1 MFASNANPLDTPF
14 LGGLMPEPLL
24 ALRWKKTTRTLQRW
38 RAKNYGPPPVVIGR
52 TVFYRASDIE
62 AFEQTCR
69 RGGGS

>member
-1 MFASNANPLDTPF
+1 
-14 LGGLMPEPLL
+14 MPEPLL